1 MQATSY
7 ITIFFAILIAELG
20 DKTQLATLLF
30 ASNKQMHPAWVFI
43 AAAGAL
49 IVSTVIAVLAGSYG
63 AKHLSMIP
71 LKLFAGLGFIM
82 IGVWTLY
89 DYAVSSA

>member
-1 MQATSY
+1 MQAASY
-7 ITIFFAILIAELG
+7 ITIFFAVLIAEFG

-30 ASNKQMHPAWVFI
+30 ATNKQLHPVWVFI
-43 AAAGAL
+43 AAVSAL
-49 IVSTVIAVLAGSYG
+49 IAATAIAVLAGSYAG
-63 AKHLSMIP
+63 KYLSMIP

>member
-1 MQATSY
+1 MQAASY

-30 ASNKQMHPAWVFI
+30 ASDRQLHPVWVFI

-49 IVSTVIAVLAGSYG
+49 ITSTGIAVLAGSYAG
-63 AKHLSMIP
+63 RYLSIIP
-71 LKLFAGLGFIM
+71 LKLFAGLGFVM
-82 IGVWTLY
+82 IGAWILY
-89 DYAVSSA
+89 DYAVSRV